1 MNEQLKSSQIR
12 EFVTKW
18 LKNSKSGAIE
28 KGEAA
33 DLPADALLGDA
44 AEVPGRLHLV
54 HAGVARLVARAAEA
68 HRDPPPIQQRTIAVH
83 YSVQCKMLRM
93 VTLRF
98 AGRRISSE
106 FLCTK

>member
-54 HAGVARLVARAAEA
+54 HAGVARLPVPAAG
-68 HRDPPPIQQRTIAVH
+68 
-83 YSVQCKMLRM
+83 
-93 VTLRF
+93 
-98 AGRRISSE
+98 GRRLLSTGKLWTARSRLYRSE
-106 FLCTK
+106 AKFCN